1 MDTTGPRIHPLLL
14 ALLLALTTA
23 AAIGAEVDRSK
34 TDSGLFPEFK
44 TIIDSLSKTVDEFL
58 NNTLSVFRN
67 LPPHYKNISTEIV
80 NKNGRNF
87 LKNTTI
93 IKDSTNGSFYG
104 MFMEK
109 SEKMDNSTANPYV
122 T

>member
-34 TDSGLFPEFK
+34 TDSGLFP
-44 TIIDSLSKTVDEFL
+44 DSLSKTVDEFL

-80 NKNGRNF
+80 NKNGSNF